1 MYVKSSWFSM
11 TDYLLNFN
19 YDELVWDGQ
28 DILGKYQDSFKFK
41 GKRILNK
48 DGNDISYTLVLNL
61 PSTDLSGRDTIQ
73 LPDLLFLTERNA
85 LEFIE
90 ELGVSLS
97 IKDSETY
104 TTDALSLDFTPCAS
118 TPHYQVMMTNH
129 GWMVNKMEMTAN
141 SKTIEYIISN
151 FERGSTILE
160 FGSGQGTELLSK
172 HFKMIS
178 IEENED
184 WVGKYNSEY
193 LHAPIKDNW
202 YDIDLVNEFLK
213 DKTYDLIFVDGPAQG
228 KRSKMYELLKEEKI
242 QINKDV
248 WFIFDDMDREDDL
261 VGAIAISKLL
271 NRKLQVTDFCMSYIK
286 ENDDD

>member
-1 MYVKSSWFSM
+1 M
-11 TDYLLNFN
+11 TDYIKKVEVF
-19 YDELVWDGQ
+19 DELVWDDGMN
-28 DILGKYQDSFKFK
+28 IFGKYQDSFKFK

-48 DGNDISYTLVLNL
+48 HGEDILGTLDTLVIPNINIGL
-61 PSTDLSGRDTIQ
+61 TDI
-73 LPDLLFLTERNA
+73 LFLTERDA

-90 ELGVSLS
+90 EMGVSLS

-104 TTDALSLDFTPCAS
+104 TTDALSLDIIAGKS
-118 TPHYQVMMTNH
+118 SLHHHVIMTNH
-129 GWMVNKMEMTAN
+129 GWMVSPMEMTAN
-141 SKTIEYIISN
+141 IKTIEYIISN
-151 FERGSTILE
+151 FRGSTILE

-184 WVGKYNSEY
+184 WVGKYDSEY
-193 LHAPIKDNW
+193 LHAPIKDDW

-213 DKTYDLIFVDGPAQG
+213 DKTYDLVFVDGPAGG
-228 KRSKMYELLKEEKI
+228 KRSKMYELLKEEKL

-286 ENDDD
+286 EIEND

>member
-11 TDYLLNFN
+11 PDYKNK
-19 YDELVWDGQ
+19 DEFVWDGF
-28 DILGKYQDSFKFK
+28 DILGKYQDSFRFK
-41 GKRILNK
+41 DKRILNPH
-48 DGNDISYTLVLNL
+48 GEDISDTFLLKLPTPTTNL
-61 PSTDLSGRDTIQ
+61 TGGDVIQ
-73 LPDLLFLTERNA
+73 LPDILFLDEINA
-85 LEFIE
+85 IEFLEE
-90 ELGVSLS
+90 MGVLLS

-104 TTDALSLDFTPCAS
+104 TTDAFTFASIPETS
-118 TPHYQVMMTNH
+118 TPHYHMIYTNH
-129 GWMVNKMEMTAN
+129 GWVINKMEMTAD
-141 SKTIEYIISN
+141 SKTVEYIISN
-151 FERGSTILE
+151 FEKGSTILE

-178 IEENED
+178 IEEDED
-184 WVGKYNSEY
+184 WVGEYDSEY
-193 LHAPIKDNW
+193 LHAPIKDDW

-213 DKTYDLIFVDGPAQG
+213 DKTYDLVFVDGPAQG
-228 KRSKMYELLKEEKI
+228 KRSKMYELLKEEKL

>member
-11 TDYLLNFN
+11 PDYKNK
-19 YDELVWDGQ
+19 DEFVWDGF
-28 DILGKYQDSFKFK
+28 DILGKYQDSFRFK
-41 GKRILNK
+41 DKRILNPH
-48 DGNDISYTLVLNL
+48 GEDISDTLVLHL
-61 PSTDLSGRDTIQ
+61 PIVSDDGPSTISLT
-73 LPDLLFLTERNA
+73 DLLFLSERNA
-85 LEFIE
+85 IDFIE
-90 ELGVSLS
+90 EMGVSIWENEFS
-97 IKDSETY
+97 PTY
-104 TTDALSLDFTPCAS
+104 TTDAESLMFAQN
-118 TPHYQVMMTNH
+118 TPHYHLILTNH
-129 GWMVNKMEMTAN
+129 GWVINKMEMTAD
-141 SKTIEYIISN
+141 SKTVEYIISN
-151 FERGSTILE
+151 FEKGSTILE

-178 IEENED
+178 IEEDED
-184 WVGKYNSEY
+184 WVGEYDSEY
-193 LHAPIKDNW
+193 LHAPIKDDW

-213 DKTYDLIFVDGPAQG
+213 DKTYDLVFVDGPAQG
-228 KRSKMYELLKEEKI
+228 KRSKMYELLKEEKL